1 MNIKLKA
8 VTIGDINGIGIHLLI
23 KLWKYK
29 KNDLYV
35 ILFIYRQHVY
45 TESDEDKG
53 MGEIIIAKHRNGPT
67 GVAKVTFI
75 DEYARFENYE
85 FSDRISEMPF
95 S

>member
-1 MNIKLKA
+1 MFDFILLHNFLKLA
-8 VTIGDINGIGIHLLI
+8 FC
-23 KLWKYK
+23 
-29 KNDLYV
+29 
-35 ILFIYRQHVY
+35 LFIYRQHVY

-85 FSDRISEMPF
+85 FSEEDALT
-95 S
+95 

>member
-1 MNIKLKA
+1 MAISFISK
-8 VTIGDINGIGIHLLI
+8 VPEEWI
-23 KLWKYK
+23 WKK
-29 KNDLYV
+29 SLQDCNADV
-35 ILFIYRQHVY
+35 ILFIYRQFVY

-85 FSDRISEMPF
+85 FSDTISEVPF